1 MKKLILFTVCF
12 VFATVAAQQ
21 AVTAKKESKP
31 VETAKVVAVAETT
44 KVVTCDTTLIIK
56 ILTTTTTTAT
66 KVDTLKKTK

>member
-21 AVTAKKESKP
+21 VTAKKESKS

-66 KVDTLKKTK
+66 KVDTLKKAK